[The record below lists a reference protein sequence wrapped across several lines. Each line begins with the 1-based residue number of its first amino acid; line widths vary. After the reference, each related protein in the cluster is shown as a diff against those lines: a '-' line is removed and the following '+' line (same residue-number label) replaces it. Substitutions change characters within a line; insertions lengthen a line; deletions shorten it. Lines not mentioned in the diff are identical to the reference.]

1 MFRLTQWSSKRECM
15 GKCTGVDSC
24 VGLCSIAPNPWAFNQ
39 EALGGHTRVS
49 TLTKKLANIQSSL
62 CTVKDVS
69 AFLDTVQDTRSAFL
83 DTVQDTRS
91 ASPLLFHGTGSCQ
104 TRKLAHPGD
113 EDDWRYSVLKS
124 INCTPKEMQL
134 LFAMLGTC
142 KLEPEQKS
150 TLHSW
155 VCESH
160 THTHAKPTFKISF
173 LFFRIYTCWAKT
185 PLFGHSNCS
194 ILTVCCY
201 ERSFLITLCK
211 LKQRL
216 LLATKGDSEPNLR
229 LRFWHCNSGRW
240 LLKVCAHQT
249 AQQRFDFSTHF
260 LSIKVS
266 KLVATLEG
274 QPEPGLLV
282 IAAMDGWNS
291 LVNLTILT
299 WLVQRSS
306 LSKKVS
312 RWCLETQEDAL
323 QCSNAVSV
331 TWNTRGCWQWAR
343 FVCISPSGCT
353 FYEEWMTNCL
363 LW

>member
-113 EDDWRYSVLKS
+113 EDDWRYFVLKS

-134 LFAMLGTC
+134 SFAMLGTC

-240 LLKVCAHQT
+240 LFEGLCVSNGTAEVWLQHTFSFYQGFKISSYLRRATWTRSSGNCCNGWMEFSCELDYSYLVGSKV
-249 AQQRFDFSTHF
+249 F
-260 LSIKVS
+260 
-266 KLVATLEG
+266 
-274 QPEPGLLV
+274 PEQKGE
-282 IAAMDGWNS
+282 S
-291 LVNLTILT
+291 LVSWNPGG
-299 WLVQRSS
+299 
-306 LSKKVS
+306 
-312 RWCLETQEDAL
+312 
-323 QCSNAVSV
+323 CSAV
-331 TWNTRGCWQWAR
+331 
-343 FVCISPSGCT
+343 
-353 FYEEWMTNCL
+353 
-363 LW
+363 